1 MTVSEARARS
11 EGPTGARGDGPM
23 GARGEGPAG
32 KHNGSAVAGLGG
44 SEAKARVATTT
55 GAVGGTTTGARG
67 DTTAGTL
74 GGEEW
79 AEEVRRLAGERDAVI
94 LAHNYQLPEIQDVA
108 DHVGDSLAL
117 SRLAASSPASVIV
130 FAGVYFMAET
140 AKILSPAKTV
150 LIPDQRAGCSL
161 ADSITGAQ
169 LREWKAG
176 HPGAAVVAYVNTSAE
191 VKAEADVCC
200 TSANAAEVVNSIPAD
215 REVLFC
221 PDQFLG
227 AHVRRVTG
235 RKNLQIWAGECHVH
249 AAISGPD
256 LAARVAAEPDAELF
270 IHPECGCATSALYL
284 AGEGVVPADRVRI
297 LSTGGMLTAAQQAH
311 QARQAKQTAATPP
324 ASPANQS
331 SPASPANQSSPAS
344 PDKRSAPILVATEI
358 GMLHQLRK
366 AAPEIDFR
374 PVNERAS
381 CRYMKMITPAA
392 LLRSLQE
399 GRDEVTVPDEVAGRA
414 RAAVQ
419 KMISIGKPGGAE

>member
-1 MTVSEARARS
+1 MTVSEA
-11 EGPTGARGDGPM
+11 GVPGDH
-23 GARGEGPAG
+23 AG
-32 KHNGSAVAGLGG
+32 GVPGDHGGGGLGDH
-44 SEAKARVATTT
+44 A
-55 GAVGGTTTGARG
+55 
-67 DTTAGTL
+67 
-74 GGEEW
+74 GGEW
-79 AEEVRRLAGERDAVI
+79 AAEVRRLARERDAVI

-117 SRLAASSPASVIV
+117 SRIAASSPASVIV

-140 AKILSPAKTV
+140 AKILSPGKTV

-161 ADSITGAQ
+161 ADSITAAQ

-176 HPGAAVVAYVNTSAE
+176 HPGAVVVAYVNTSAE

-200 TSANAAEVVNSIPAD
+200 TSANAAEVVNSIPAG

-235 RKNLQIWAGECHVH
+235 RKNLHIWAGECHVH
-249 AAISGPD
+249 AAISGHD
-256 LAARVAAEPDAELF
+256 LAAQVAAEPDAELF

-284 AGEGVVPADRVRI
+284 ASQGLVPAGRVRV

-311 QARQAKQTAATPP
+311 QAHQSRQAKHAANKPNHANKTPV
-324 ASPANQS
+324 
-331 SPASPANQSSPAS
+331 
-344 PDKRSAPILVATEI
+344 LVATEV
-358 GMLHQLRK
+358 GMLHQLRR

-374 PVNERAS
+374 PVNDRAS

-392 LLRSLQE
+392 LLRSLRE
-399 GRDEVTVPDEVAGRA
+399 GQDVVDVPADVARRA
-414 RAAVQ
+414 RAAVR
-419 KMISIGKPGGAE
+419 KMISTGKPGGAE